1 MSFCGHN
8 NLLGKHLSN
17 TYCLPD
23 IVLSSEVSKISMV
36 FLCAFGTFTFLEKK
50 KEEEGEGRIDKGEQ
64 LMLPHASQEVQAGT
78 LGRECQEVVMNT
90 GSLELSFEI
99 QVGFS
104 SQMEE
109 TLRF

>member
-1 MSFCGHN
+1 
-8 NLLGKHLSN
+8 
-17 TYCLPD
+17 
-23 IVLSSEVSKISMV
+23 
-36 FLCAFGTFTFLEKK
+36 
-50 KEEEGEGRIDKGEQ
+50 
-64 LMLPHASQEVQAGT
+64 MLPHASQEVQAGT